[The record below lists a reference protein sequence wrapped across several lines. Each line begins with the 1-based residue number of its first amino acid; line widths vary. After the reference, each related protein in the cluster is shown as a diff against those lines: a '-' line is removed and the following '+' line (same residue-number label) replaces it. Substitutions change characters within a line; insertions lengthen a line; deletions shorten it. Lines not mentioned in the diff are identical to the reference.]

1 MRSLLAQSGVLRDVI
16 IIVISLVAVWVGL
29 QAYFGTQN
37 PFYVVS
43 SGSMVP
49 ELEMY
54 DILVVSGNSPFGGVA
69 IGDIIVFNRPSDHD
83 RVIVHRVV
91 AVADEDPRTLR
102 TKGDANPSSI
112 PGTDFPITAEDYI
125 GSVVYVIPQAGY
137 ITRVLS
143 PPVNYIIIAVIVGV
157 MVTKHL
163 YGRRTSAEGDA
174 ERGGPGDGVALE
186 AAGGGGEGDAKRSGP
201 EDGGAPEAAGGEG
214 GGAGAAGEKGDAGR
228 GGPRDGGAAEAP
240 GGQGGADGARAGR
253 EDEVR
258 GEPEAGGSG
267 RGASGGGG
275 DAGAGQARAS
285 GA

>member
-1 MRSLLAQSGVLRDVI
+1 MRSLLSQSGVLRDVI
-16 IIVISLVAVWVGL
+16 VIVVSLVAVWVGL

-54 DILVVSGNSPFGGVA
+54 DILVVSGNSPFGEVD

-91 AVADEDPRTLR
+91 SITDEDPRTLR

-112 PGTDFPITAEDYI
+112 PGTDFPITDGDYI

-143 PPVNYIIIAVIVGV
+143 PPVNYIIIAVIVGI

-163 YGRRTSAEGDA
+163 YGRKGGGDAGEEGERGQDGQASGGGSGSEPPGADAGGGIEAESRPAGKGSGPGEGPSAEGAGGSGGVDGA
-174 ERGGPGDGVALE
+174 WPEPERGGPGA
-186 AAGGGGEGDAKRSGP
+186 
-201 EDGGAPEAAGGEG
+201 
-214 GGAGAAGEKGDAGR
+214 
-228 GGPRDGGAAEAP
+228 
-240 GGQGGADGARAGR
+240 
-253 EDEVR
+253 
-258 GEPEAGGSG
+258 
-267 RGASGGGG
+267 
-275 DAGAGQARAS
+275 
-285 GA
+285 

>member
-1 MRSLLAQSGVLRDVI
+1 MRSILAQGGVLRDVV
-16 IIVISLVAVWVGL
+16 IIVACLVAVWVGL

-49 ELEMY
+49 ELVMY
-54 DILVVSGNSPFGGVA
+54 DILVVSGNSPFGEVD

-91 AVADEDPRTLR
+91 SVSDEDPRTLR

-112 PGTDFPITAEDYI
+112 PGTDFPITSEEYI

-143 PPVNYIIIAVIVGV
+143 PPVNYIIIAVIVGI

-163 YGRRTSAEGDA
+163 YGRKGGGEEAGGPEAEEPAGAEMGGGEEAGGPEAEEPAGAEMGGGGRAGPEAEEPAGAEMGGGGRAGPEAEEPRA
-174 ERGGPGDGVALE
+174 ERDE
-186 AAGGGGEGDAKRSGP
+186 RSAGGG
-201 EDGGAPEAAGGEG
+201 PEAEESAGGGPDGAKEDRGG
-214 GGAGAAGEKGDAGR
+214 GGAGPAGAERGR
-228 GGPRDGGAAEAP
+228 
-240 GGQGGADGARAGR
+240 
-253 EDEVR
+253 
-258 GEPEAGGSG
+258 
-267 RGASGGGG
+267 SGG
-275 DAGAGQARAS
+275 D
-285 GA
+285 

>member
-1 MRSLLAQSGVLRDVI
+1 MRSLLAQSGVLRDVVV
-16 IIVISLVAVWVGL
+16 IVISLVAVWVGL

-54 DILVVSGNSPFGGVA
+54 DILVVSGNSPFGEVD

-91 AVADEDPRTLR
+91 SITDEDPRTLR

-112 PGTDFPITAEDYI
+112 PGTDFPITDGDYI

-143 PPVNYIIIAVIVGV
+143 PPVNYIIIAVIVGI

-163 YGRRTSAEGDA
+163 YGRKGGGGAGEEGGQDAQEGGGAEAPGADAGGAEAASQGESTASSPPSGTSADAGGAEAASQGEGAAGAASREHGGRDSA
-174 ERGGPGDGVALE
+174 WPEPERGGPGA
-186 AAGGGGEGDAKRSGP
+186 
-201 EDGGAPEAAGGEG
+201 
-214 GGAGAAGEKGDAGR
+214 
-228 GGPRDGGAAEAP
+228 
-240 GGQGGADGARAGR
+240 
-253 EDEVR
+253 
-258 GEPEAGGSG
+258 
-267 RGASGGGG
+267 
-275 DAGAGQARAS
+275 
-285 GA
+285 

>member
-1 MRSLLAQSGVLRDVI
+1 MRSILAQGGVLRDVV
-16 IIVISLVAVWVGL
+16 IIVACLVAVWVGL

-49 ELEMY
+49 ELVMY
-54 DILVVSGNSPFGGVA
+54 DILVVSGNSPFGEVD

-91 AVADEDPRTLR
+91 SVSDEDPRTLR

-112 PGTDFPITAEDYI
+112 PGTDFPITSEEYI

-143 PPVNYIIIAVIVGV
+143 PPVNYIIIAVIVGI

-163 YGRRTSAEGDA
+163 YGRK
-174 ERGGPGDGVALE
+174 GGGEEEEA
-186 AAGGGGEGDAKRSGP
+186 AAGGGEEAGGP
-201 EDGGAPEAAGGEG
+201 EAEEPAGGERDERSAGGGPDGAKEDRGG
-214 GGAGAAGEKGDAGR
+214 GGAGAAGAERGR
-228 GGPRDGGAAEAP
+228 GG
-240 GGQGGADGARAGR
+240 
-253 EDEVR
+253 
-258 GEPEAGGSG
+258 
-267 RGASGGGG
+267 G
-275 DAGAGQARAS
+275 D
-285 GA
+285 

>member
-1 MRSLLAQSGVLRDVI
+1 MRSILAQGGVLRDVV
-16 IIVISLVAVWVGL
+16 IIVACLVAVWVGL

-49 ELEMY
+49 ELVMY
-54 DILVVSGNSPFGGVA
+54 DILVVSGNNPFGEVD

-91 AVADEDPRTLR
+91 SVSDEDPRTLR

-112 PGTDFPITAEDYI
+112 PGTDFPITSEEYI

-143 PPVNYIIIAVIVGV
+143 PPVNYIIIAVIVGI

-163 YGRRTSAEGDA
+163 YGRKGGGEEAGGPEAEEPAGAEMGGGGRAGPEAEEPRAERDERSAGGGPEAEESAGGGPDGAKEDRGGEGAGPAGA
-174 ERGGPGDGVALE
+174 ERG
-186 AAGGGGEGDAKRSGP
+186 RSG
-201 EDGGAPEAAGGEG
+201 
-214 GGAGAAGEKGDAGR
+214 GD
-228 GGPRDGGAAEAP
+228 
-240 GGQGGADGARAGR
+240 
-253 EDEVR
+253 
-258 GEPEAGGSG
+258 
-267 RGASGGGG
+267 
-275 DAGAGQARAS
+275 
-285 GA
+285 

>member
-16 IIVISLVAVWVGL
+16 IIVLSLVAVWVGL

-54 DILVVSGNSPFGGVA
+54 DILVVSGNSPFGEVD

-91 AVADEDPRTLR
+91 SIADDDPRTLR

-112 PGTDFPITAEDYI
+112 PGTDFPITDGDYI

-143 PPVNYIIIAVIVGV
+143 PPVNYIIIAVIVGI

-163 YGRRTSAEGDA
+163 YGRKG
-174 ERGGPGDGVALE
+174 GDGGGENEGAE
-186 AAGGGGEGDAKRSGP
+186 AGQATGGGDGPEPPGTGSGDGGGGE
-201 EDGGAPEAAGGEG
+201 AGGPGQE
-214 GGAGAAGEKGDAGR
+214 ARESRSEDAAWPEPEKG
-228 GGPRDGGAAEAP
+228 GPGA
-240 GGQGGADGARAGR
+240 
-253 EDEVR
+253 
-258 GEPEAGGSG
+258 
-267 RGASGGGG
+267 
-275 DAGAGQARAS
+275 
-285 GA
+285 

>member
-16 IIVISLVAVWVGL
+16 VIVISLVAVWVGL

-54 DILVVSGNSPFGGVA
+54 DILVVSGNSPFGEVD

-91 AVADEDPRTLR
+91 SITDEDPRTLR

-112 PGTDFPITAEDYI
+112 PGTDFPITDGDYI

-143 PPVNYIIIAVIVGV
+143 PPVNYIIIAVIVGI

-163 YGRRTSAEGDA
+163 YGRKGGGDA
-174 ERGGPGDGVALE
+174 GEGGEQEQDGQAPGGSDSEPPRADAGGAEAAGQGQGGAEAAGQGQGQGQGGAEAAGQGQGGAGEASRGRDGRDSAWPEPERGGPGA
-186 AAGGGGEGDAKRSGP
+186 
-201 EDGGAPEAAGGEG
+201 
-214 GGAGAAGEKGDAGR
+214 
-228 GGPRDGGAAEAP
+228 
-240 GGQGGADGARAGR
+240 
-253 EDEVR
+253 
-258 GEPEAGGSG
+258 
-267 RGASGGGG
+267 
-275 DAGAGQARAS
+275 
-285 GA
+285 